1 MSGRVKSIVAKH
13 SARRIFVKH
22 FPQTAA
28 KRSACNY
35 MIILKPNVPFLSA
48 NRSDCMYL
56 DGFTGCV
63 LPREFSLSA

>member
-13 SARRIFVKH
+13 SARRIAR
-22 FPQTAA
+22 QTFYPTVA

-48 NRSDCMYL
+48 NRSGYMYL